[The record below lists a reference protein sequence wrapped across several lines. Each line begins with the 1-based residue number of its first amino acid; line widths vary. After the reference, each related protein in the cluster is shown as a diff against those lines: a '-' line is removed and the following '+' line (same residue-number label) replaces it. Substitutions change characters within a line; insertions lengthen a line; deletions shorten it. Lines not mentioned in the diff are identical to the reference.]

1 MKVILLQEVQGLGK
15 PGDVKDVAD
24 GYARNYLLPRQ
35 MVTAATPKE
44 LANLQTR
51 VAAAQ
56 RQVERQRKSNESLAA
71 QIEAITLT
79 FAVRVGQGDRLYGS
93 VTSQNIAEALHEQ
106 ENLSIDRR
114 TIQLREPLRQLGDF
128 EVPIRVAQ
136 GVDPKIKVKIVSA
149 QTLSEGA
156 EEGPSADVTTVSS
169 TANVDETAEAEA

>member
-1 MKVILLQEVQGLGK
+1 MKVILLHEVEGLGK
-15 PGDVKDVAD
+15 PGDVKEVAD

-35 MVTAATPKE
+35 LVTAATAKE

-51 VAAAQ
+51 VAVAQ
-56 RQVERQRKSNESLAA
+56 RQAEQLRQSNAAMAA

-93 VTSQNIAEALHEQ
+93 VTSQNIAEALQEQ

-114 TIQLREPLRQLGDF
+114 TIQLRDPLRQLGDF

-136 GVDPKIKVKIVSA
+136 GVEPKIKVKIVSA
-149 QTLSEGA
+149 ESLGEAG
-156 EEGPSADVTTVSS
+156 EEQS
-169 TANVDETAEAEA
+169 ANVASVPTTAETSAATAEAEA

>member
-1 MKVILLQEVQGLGK
+1 MKVILLHEVEGLGK
-15 PGDVKDVAD
+15 PGEVKEVAN

-35 MVTAATPKE
+35 LVTAAMAKE

-56 RQVERQRKSNESLAA
+56 RRAEQQRQTNAAMSA

-93 VTSQNIAEALHEQ
+93 VTSQNIAEALQEQ

-114 TIQLREPLRQLGDF
+114 TIQLREPLRQLGEF

-136 GVDPKIKVKIVSA
+136 GVEPKIKVKIVSA
-149 QTLSEGA
+149 ETLEGG
-156 EEGPSADVTTVSS
+156 EEQS
-169 TANVDETAEAEA
+169 ANVASVPTPAETAEAGAEA

>member
-1 MKVILLQEVQGLGK
+1 MKVILLHEVEGLGK

-35 MVTAATPKE
+35 LVTAATAKE

-51 VAAAQ
+51 VATAQ
-56 RQVERQRKSNESLAA
+56 RHAEQQRQTYASLAA

-93 VTSQNIAEALHEQ
+93 VTSQNIAEALQEQ

-114 TIQLREPLRQLGDF
+114 TIQLRDPLRQLGDF

-136 GVDPKIKVKIVSA
+136 GVEPKIKVKIVSA
-149 QTLSEGA
+149 QSLGEG
-156 EEGPSADVTTVSS
+156 EEELQG
-169 TANVDETAEAEA
+169 ANVTAVSTAEAPASEAEA